1 MAAVQRF
8 AGLLLAVGPASEA
21 ASHGARPFCPS
32 SSFLSKTTPPVVVVV
47 GFASGRD
54 GGTEEQL
61 RV

>member
-32 SSFLSKTTPPVVVVV
+32 SFLSKTTPPVVVVV